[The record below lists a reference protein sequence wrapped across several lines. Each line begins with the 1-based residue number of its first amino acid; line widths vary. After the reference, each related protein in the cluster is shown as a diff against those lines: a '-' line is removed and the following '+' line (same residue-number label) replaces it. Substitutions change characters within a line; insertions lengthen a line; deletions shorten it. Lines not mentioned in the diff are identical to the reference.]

1 MKTPYLKDIPL
12 DTAIMKLSV
21 FLKENQLYEP
31 LQEENIILDENAIH
45 RVLFKPVF
53 SPDSSPNY
61 HASAMD
67 GFAVRADTT
76 REAQNAK
83 PRTLHMTEFKYVDTG
98 DPIPEWADAVIP
110 VENVESYDTDT
121 KIAEDLRKPDMI
133 KIRIPALPWQHVRLM
148 GEDIVSTQLLFPRGH
163 VLRPIDLG
171 ALAACGIQR
180 VSVSRKPRVMVI
192 PTGTELV
199 PVGQIAQK
207 GEIIEFNSIVLAAMV
222 NQWGGEAIR
231 SPIIKDDLNEI
242 KSKIVEAAA
251 VSDLILLNAGSS
263 AGSEDFSADAI
274 DALGGVILH
283 GVAVRPGHPVI
294 IGFVRTRSVNRKIRK
309 IPIIGVPGYPVSAA
323 LTAELFVEPLIARW
337 TGREPVVHEE
347 ISARL
352 TKKVSSPAGDTDLL
366 RVVAGKV
373 GNQFLCAPLP
383 RGAGTVTSL
392 TKADGLVLIPPGVQG
407 LSAGEFVRVKLYCGT
422 KKLSATIFATGSHDL
437 TLDLLAQSLVD
448 HNLRLVS
455 SNVGSQGGLI
465 ALNKRETHIAGTHLL
480 DTSSGKYNQIF
491 LQKFVPDYPALLFHW
506 VQREQ
511 GIIVRKGNPKLIRS
525 LEDLCNAGLRF
536 VNRQRGSGTRL
547 LLDYHLRILDIDTNH
562 IKGYSSEEYTHLA
575 VAVAVASGRADCG
588 LGIAS
593 AARALGL
600 DFLPLFYEQYDLALL
615 DIPDSDDI
623 INLLLEISNNKRFKD
638 EVINLGGYDTS
649 KMGQIWRQKV
659 KAGSLLKQS

>member
-1 MKTPYLKDIPL
+1 MKTPYLTDIPL
-12 DTAIMKLSV
+12 DTAFKKLTA
-21 FLKENQLYEP
+21 FLNENHLYTP
-31 LQEENIILDENAIH
+31 LQEEKIILDENAIN

-53 SPDSSPNY
+53 SPDSAPNY

-67 GFAVRADTT
+67 GFAVNSDTT
-76 REAQNAK
+76 REAQYAK
-83 PRTLHMTEFKYVDTG
+83 PLTLQKSRFKYVDTG
-98 DPIPEWADAVIP
+98 DPIPEWTDAVIP
-110 VENVESYDTDT
+110 LENVESYDAYF
-121 KIAEDLRKPDMI
+121 KISEDLREPDTI
-133 KIRIPALPWQHVRLM
+133 KIRIPAIPWQHIRSM

-171 ALAACGIQR
+171 ALAACGIQK
-180 VSVSRKPRVMVI
+180 VSVSRKPRIMVI
-192 PTGTELV
+192 PTGSELV
-199 PVGQIAQK
+199 PVGQKAKK
-207 GEIIEFNSIVLAAMV
+207 GELVEFNSIVLAAMV

-231 SPIIKDDLNEI
+231 SPIIKDDFYEI
-242 KSKIVEAAA
+242 KAKVSDAAA
-251 VSDLILLNAGSS
+251 NSDLILLNAGSS
-263 AGSEDFSADAI
+263 AGSEDFSADVI
-274 DALGGVILH
+274 DALGDVILH
-283 GVAVRPGHPVI
+283 GIAVRPGHPVI
-294 IGFVRTRSVNRKIRK
+294 IGYVRDQSVDKKSRK

-337 TGREPVVHEE
+337 TGREPVEHEE

-373 GNQFLCAPLP
+373 GNHFLCAPLP

-392 TKADGLVLIPPGVQG
+392 TKADGLVIIPPGVQG
-407 LSAGEFVRVKLYCGT
+407 ISAGEYVRVKLYGGT
-422 KKLSATIFATGSHDL
+422 KKLSATIFVTGSHDL
-437 TLDLLAQSLVD
+437 TLDLLAQSMVD
-448 HNLRLVS
+448 HNKRLVS

-480 DTSSGKYNQIF
+480 DTSSGNYNQKF
-491 LQKFVPDYPALLFHW
+491 LREFIQDYPALLFHW

-511 GIIVRKGNPKLIRS
+511 GIIVRKGNPKSIRS
-525 LEDLCNAGLRF
+525 LEDLCNEDLRF
-536 VNRQRGSGTRL
+536 INRQRGSGTRL
-547 LLDYHLRILDIDTNH
+547 LLDYHLRILKIDADQ
-562 IKGYSSEEYTHLA
+562 IKGYSSEEYTHLG

-615 DIPDSDDI
+615 DIPDCDDI
-623 INLLLEISNNKRFKD
+623 LNLLSDISRKKCFQD
-638 EVINLGGYDTS
+638 EVKNLGGYDTS

-659 KAGSLLKQS
+659 KSG